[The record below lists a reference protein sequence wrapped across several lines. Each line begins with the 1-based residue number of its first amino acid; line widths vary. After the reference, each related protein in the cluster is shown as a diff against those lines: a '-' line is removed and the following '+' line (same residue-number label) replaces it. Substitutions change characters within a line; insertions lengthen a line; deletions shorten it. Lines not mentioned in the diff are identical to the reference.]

1 MQVSRSLFAD
11 LKIPDTDEPILPDFM
26 PLDAPLQPTLSDVVS
41 DKVRGLAHQHAE
53 CKVWGGASWGSRGIT
68 LETGDTAYT
77 LCSSVQPTLT
87 SRCCNYK
94 AQPRVMFILVPK

>member
-41 DKVRGLAHQHAE
+41 DKVSGLVTEPARRVQGLGRRPIGF
-53 CKVWGGASWGSRGIT
+53 WG
-68 LETGDTAYT
+68 Y
-77 LCSSVQPTLT
+77 CP
-87 SRCCNYK
+87 
-94 AQPRVMFILVPK
+94 